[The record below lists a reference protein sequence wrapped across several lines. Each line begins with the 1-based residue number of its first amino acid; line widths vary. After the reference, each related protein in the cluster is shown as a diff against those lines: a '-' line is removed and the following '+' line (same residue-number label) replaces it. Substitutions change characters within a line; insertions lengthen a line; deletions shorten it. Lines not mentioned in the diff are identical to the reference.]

1 MDVGGHI
8 DKNGKAPYTEY
19 KGTIF
24 FLVPG
29 VDFGYRKDAIGNQQ
43 ILPNGRKKRG
53 LRHQMLHRPLELHA
67 QRAGSQR

>member
-29 VDFGYRKDAIGNQQ
+29 VDFGYRKDALGTQQ
-43 ILPNGRKKRG
+43 ILPNGRKKG
-53 LRHQMLHRPLELHA
+53 TYGQHQ
-67 QRAGSQR
+67 

>member
-29 VDFGYRKDAIGNQQ
+29 VDFGYRKDALGNQQ
-43 ILPNGRKKRG
+43 ILPNCRKKG
-53 LRHQMLHRPLELHA
+53 TYGQHQ
-67 QRAGSQR
+67 

>member
-19 KGTIF
+19 EGTIF

-29 VDFGYRKDAIGNQQ
+29 VDFGYAKTRSWESTNFAERQKEGYLWATSI
-43 ILPNGRKKRG
+43 KR
-53 LRHQMLHRPLELHA
+53 
-67 QRAGSQR
+67 

>member
-19 KGTIF
+19 KGTNF

-29 VDFGYRKDAIGNQQ
+29 VDFGNQEKEIG
-43 ILPNGRKKRG
+43 
-53 LRHQMLHRPLELHA
+53 
-67 QRAGSQR
+67 RAHV